1 VTAKLVAG
9 LIAAVIVAAAAGPA
23 LSLTPSNCS
32 KGERTAR
39 ECKERDCRGLFEAN
53 LAACNEL
60 PANKACVDMAKSQKG
75 RCDQFCDANYSD
87 TATGCPEK

>member
-1 VTAKLVAG
+1 VRATCLVG
-9 LIAAVIVAAAAGPA
+9 LIAAVMIAGAALPA
-23 LSLTPSNCS
+23 LSVTPANCS

-39 ECKERDCRGLFEAN
+39 ECKERDCRRLFESN

-60 PANKACVDMAKSQKG
+60 PANKACVDMAKSQRG

-87 TATGCPEK
+87 AGVGCPEK